1 MIGLVDYDFYSSTS
15 TTQLIP
21 NLEIMKLATYYRAE
35 KNLFCR
41 LIDLDET
48 DLTNYDV
55 IYFFSES
62 EKPIEVPGPFK
73 KASNIIFGGTAFTK
87 QYIPFKD

>member
-1 MIGLVDYDFYSSTS
+1 MIGLVDYDFYSASS
-15 TTQLIP
+15 ILKLIP
-21 NLEIMKLATYYRAE
+21 NIEIMKLATYYKTE

-48 DLTNYDV
+48 ELTNYDK

-62 EKPIEVPGPFK
+62 EKPINVPDAFK
-73 KASNIIFGGTAFTK
+73 KARNIK
-87 QYIPFKD
+87 MV